1 MDLSHFSFFKF
12 KIHSPN
18 KSVSHT
24 IDVEKKKKKKDEWRG
39 SDEIFAKI
47 LINVNEKKKGEKRK
61 RIKT

>member
-18 KSVSHT
+18 KSCSVSHT

-47 LINVNEKKKGEKRK
+47 LINVNEKKKEKK
-61 RIKT
+61 EKG